1 MEKYAFGVVILTN
14 DDTEINLYKAY
25 VNKEYMESRNIA
37 GELEGVKQA
46 ILWAIENKKND
57 ITIFYDYEGIE
68 KWATKEWKAKK
79 KVAQDYVNFINEK
92 LKLIKIN
99 FEQVKSHSGITYNEK
114 ADELARKALI
124 AHGYKTYDD
133 GSIYFVGFDEN
144 DWMNIISEISQEIEQ
159 FEDGKKIETKI
170 FYPKDYQKIL
180 KVKLANCAITINCY
194 RGKKSYVQGKQSPL
208 FQRIISLAIEKLP
221 NNGEVIEKLNSY
233 HALTI
238 EEAEVYNKFMNLLP
252 NFPTSFSDTK
262 LYNTL
267 LSAVYNTMLVRYMPD
282 YTCLLIPIFRTTEYY
297 LHRILN
303 DKLGKDTTKYKKN
316 CFNYFSKEDNKY
328 YYNSDCRD
336 SNVDQIYLLNEFYNF
351 YCQIRHP
358 YSHWAQDSIDTHV
371 ITKMEMQE
379 ICY

>member
-1 MEKYAFGVVILTN
+1 
-14 DDTEINLYKAY
+14 
-25 VNKEYMESRNIA
+25 
-37 GELEGVKQA
+37 
-46 ILWAIENKKND
+46 
-57 ITIFYDYEGIE
+57 
-68 KWATKEWKAKK
+68 
-79 KVAQDYVNFINEK
+79 
-92 LKLIKIN
+92 
-99 FEQVKSHSGITYNEK
+99 
-114 ADELARKALI
+114 
-124 AHGYKTYDD
+124 
-133 GSIYFVGFDEN
+133 
-144 DWMNIISEISQEIEQ
+144 
-159 FEDGKKIETKI
+159 
-170 FYPKDYQKIL
+170 
-180 KVKLANCAITINCY
+180 
-194 RGKKSYVQGKQSPL
+194 
-208 FQRIISLAIEKLP
+208 SLAIEKLP

-351 YCQIRHP
+351 YCQIR
-358 YSHWAQDSIDTHV
+358 
-371 ITKMEMQE
+371 
-379 ICY
+379 